1 MRVAIYGVSKA
12 RNILRVKRRGR
23 LLLPQDH
30 LNRLQCSL
38 GTLDDHTTAFTSI
51 LFQRRPPI
59 HPSLCEATFHRHSL
73 SLPLSLDPLFIFSL
87 SAVLFFSSL
96 VIQSDLEGQVRF
108 VDFLA
113 NNENATPDVL
123 HLVAQSLDQPRVH
136 NQAKTI
142 IRAQSNYDFSI
153 LINLACLCNV
163 SVALSLGLMF
173 HTIPEISVMPE
184 SHKHW
189 KMSLKILLSWNVT

>member
-1 MRVAIYGVSKA
+1 MSTEIDNFRHISPQKSTFFDVYRPKSTQKSTFFDIY
-12 RNILRVKRRGR
+12 
-23 LLLPQDH
+23 
-30 LNRLQCSL
+30 
-38 GTLDDHTTAFTSI
+38 
-51 LFQRRPPI
+51 RPK
-59 HPSLCEATFHRHSL
+59 SSQKSTFFDIYRPKS
-73 SLPLSLDPLFIFSL
+73 SQKSTFFDIYRQISLFIFSL

-123 HLVAQSLDQPRVH
+123 HLVAQSLDQPGIH
-136 NQAKTI
+136 NQAKI
-142 IRAQSNYDFSI
+142 IIQVQSNYDFSI

-189 KMSLKILLSWNVT
+189 KMSLKISLSWKVT

>member
-1 MRVAIYGVSKA
+1 MLKEEAGSSCLKTISTASFAPWECLMITPLRSLLFSSKD
-12 RNILRVKRRGR
+12 
-23 LLLPQDH
+23 P
-30 LNRLQCSL
+30 SL
-38 GTLDDHTTAFTSI
+38 G
-51 LFQRRPPI
+51 
-59 HPSLCEATFHRHSL
+59 EALFHRHSL
-73 SLPLSLDPLFIFSL
+73 SPSLSGPHPHISL

-96 VIQSDLEGQVRF
+96 LIQSDLEGQVRF

-123 HLVAQSLDQPRVH
+123 HLVAQSLDQPGVQ
-136 NQAKTI
+136 NQAKI
-142 IRAQSNYDFSI
+142 IIQAQSNYDLSI

-184 SHKHW
+184 SHRHW
-189 KMSLKILLSWNVT
+189 KISLKILLSWKVT

>member
-1 MRVAIYGVSKA
+1 MRVAIYCVSKA

-30 LNRLQCSL
+30 LDRLLCSL
-38 GTLDDHTTAFTSI
+38 GVLDDHTIALTSI
-51 LFQRRPPI
+51 LFQRPFSRRSSF
-59 HPSLCEATFHRHSL
+59 PSPFSL
-73 SLPLSLDPLFIFSL
+73 SLSLWTPSSYFSL
-87 SAVLFFSSL
+87 SRSLLSSL

-123 HLVAQSLDQPRVH
+123 HLVAQSLDQPGVQ
-136 NQAKTI
+136 NQAKI
-142 IRAQSNYDFSI
+142 IIQAQSNYDLSI

-184 SHKHW
+184 SHKH
-189 KMSLKILLSWNVT
+189 